1 MIDAQGGYLHRW
13 NTWRS
18 ISVNREIL
26 SATLAVGGMTA
37 VVHIA
42 TAARDIILAYQFGTT
57 DVLDAFLIAI
67 LLPSVAISIVAGSFA
82 SAFIPTYISVQLL
95 EGHEA
100 AKRVYQSL
108 MIGTLILLTGLVTVL
123 ALTAPVIVPFL
134 GSGFSPEKLAFTRSL
149 LLMLLPVLVL
159 KGVAAVWTAVLN
171 ASERFSVAAGIPI
184 LTPAMTIALL
194 LVMGHLWGI
203 YSLVIGTVGGAFVE
217 TAVLVWHLR
226 RLGIP
231 IIPHWSG
238 WSPPIAEVTRQ
249 YGPML
254 AGAFL
259 MSSTLLVDQAM
270 AAMLGPGSVSTLNFG
285 SKVVSFLLAVAA
297 TGLGTAVLPHFS
309 RMVAQSD
316 WLGVR
321 HTLRT
326 YVRLILLTTV
336 PLTLLC
342 IYLSE
347 WLVQVIFERG
357 AFTMADTQ
365 VVSQVQAFLLLQIP
379 LYLVGILIVRLVSAL
394 KANWVLMWGCV
405 INFVVNVVLNYVLMQ
420 WLQVAGIAL
429 STSLVYL
436 VSVIYLSIMLERV
449 LKQCEIQEAV
459 QLKLAQMAG

>member
-1 MIDAQGGYLHRW
+1 M
-13 NTWRS
+13 
-18 ISVNREIL
+18 
-26 SATLAVGGMTA
+26 
-37 VVHIA
+37 
-42 TAARDIILAYQFGTT
+42 
-57 DVLDAFLIAI
+57 
-67 LLPSVAISIVAGSFA
+67 
-82 SAFIPTYISVQLL
+82 
-95 EGHEA
+95 
-100 AKRVYQSL
+100 
-108 MIGTLILLTGLVTVL
+108 
-123 ALTAPVIVPFL
+123 
-134 GSGFSPEKLAFTRSL
+134 
-149 LLMLLPVLVL
+149 
-159 KGVAAVWTAVLN
+159 
-171 ASERFSVAAGIPI
+171 
-184 LTPAMTIALL
+184 
-194 LVMGHLWGI
+194 
-203 YSLVIGTVGGAFVE
+203 
-217 TAVLVWHLR
+217 
-226 RLGIP
+226 
-231 IIPHWSG
+231 
-238 WSPPIAEVTRQ
+238 
-249 YGPML
+249 
-254 AGAFL
+254 
-259 MSSTLLVDQAM
+259 
-270 AAMLGPGSVSTLNFG
+270 
-285 SKVVSFLLAVAA
+285 
-297 TGLGTAVLPHFS
+297 
-309 RMVAQSD
+309 
-316 WLGVR
+316 R